1 MAQPEREAVMDE
13 FRSGSLRILIC
24 TDIHTQD
31 INIREPYLVINF
43 DIPYIENYNPRIT
56 SICPSGRKCIV
67 VNFVLKK
74 DLSLIQD
81 IKSIIF
87 EARNDHALIFV
98 SRILQNGDSGNAFK
112 FRVRKLQ

>member
-1 MAQPEREAVMDE
+1 MDE

-43 DIPYIENYNPRIT
+43 DIPYTENYNLRIT
-56 SICPSGRKCIV
+56 SVCPSGRKSIV
-67 VNFVLKK
+67 VNFVLQR
-74 DLSLIQD
+74 DLSVIQD
-81 IKSIIF
+81 IKSILS
-87 EARNDHALIFV
+87 EARNDHALILV
-98 SRILQNGDSGNAFK
+98 SRILQYGDNGNAFK